1 MADLLVLGPGR
12 LGIRIAQ
19 KWQSEYPSSNI
30 YLKFKSENPERSKEM
45 EEKGFKVLSEGSDI
59 KVNKVVFCAPP
70 HGNPD
75 YPADVE
81 QGFSFLKSKGIL
93 VFTSSGSVYKENNGG
108 EINEGNSLQNH

>member
-45 EEKGFKVLSEGSDI
+45 LEKGFKVLSEGSDI
-59 KVNKVVFCAPP
+59 SK
-70 HGNPD
+70 
-75 YPADVE
+75 
-81 QGFSFLKSKGIL
+81 FSL
-93 VFTSSGSVYKENNGG
+93 YKF
-108 EINEGNSLQNH
+108 